1 MNIASMVST
10 FAPRCGSALLALL
23 CAGGAVALGV
33 SQEAPLGRVHGRVL
47 REDGRQPM
55 AGVRVTLTSWDAQSD
70 GATMSDEADGEIH
83 RLRAVTDRNGEFS
96 LPRVRAGAYRLA
108 AQTRAHAGDETGV
121 WVGEDE
127 TSDVPLELERSEPD
141 LAVAQQQKN
150 FLSSETMT
158 VPLRGYVDGAKPAGR
173 DSLRVRIFRTRLADV
188 LRDAKAAESLSQ
200 VGNRYEDEKSQ
211 PLPRAL
217 LHPAQG
223 QAPRLLSSRA
233 MPITEADGE
242 GFFHQRLKLGAP
254 GAGLYLMDATHGGKT
269 VSAWMLV
276 SDTALVVKQSRRD
289 LLALAVD
296 ARSGTPR
303 AGAAIQV
310 FQAGHVVATAKSD
323 VQGMARIALPTGD
336 SGKLM
341 TLATLGAHEAT
352 VGQYDGGEESEGH
365 GEFAAHAYTDRPIYR
380 PGARVFYKG
389 IVRRALEPGIRYTV
403 PDGEPVAVEIRDPS
417 GERVLREERKANRF
431 GSFAGNVELS
441 PEAPTGTYT
450 VVMTVRGE
458 EHTADFTV
466 ASYRKPE
473 FTATVTPNQK
483 HYTRGE
489 TIEMFVAASYYFGAP
504 VAGAKVKYTV
514 LRAPDWAARYAAD
527 YGDDED
533 DEDAGEYENEY
544 GGSGEMVQEGAATLD
559 ENGHAVIRFTAAQ
572 ADEKSD
578 GENSEDEDGFDF
590 GAVQEQVYTAQVTV
604 VDAAGRET
612 EAEGAARVAAGDFRL
627 SARPAGYVAAPGQPS
642 IVTIAAKDFEGRP
655 VKGAT
660 VELESGYQKWSA
672 ASSKAEYQFASRQS
686 AVTDKDGTVRVTITP
701 PRAGELRLKARARDD
716 KNRVISDETE
726 LWVTGENG
734 GDLNAQYGDLSLL
747 TDKKRY
753 LAGETARV
761 LVNTERAG
769 QTALLA
775 IEGPKI
781 FRAWLVPL
789 RRKSTVLRVPVLAGY
804 GPNVFLT
811 ACAVRD
817 KKFARSEVPL
827 RVDVPEREIK
837 VAIRADRA
845 KHRPGDKVTYQV
857 QTTDARGA
865 GVPCEFSFGVVD
877 EAIYALREDDPRAL
891 RDAFYPRRYNTVNTA
906 YSFEPRYLGD
916 ANKAEPSIE
925 ARKKF
930 LDTAFWQPALQTDDA
945 GHATVSFALPDNLT
959 AWRATAIAQTADTAL
974 GRQTQKSVVAKDFFV
989 RLETPRFLTGG
1000 DASQIVALLHNET
1013 AQPQT
1018 ATVKLDVTGLQ
1029 FGGDATQT
1037 VSIAPRAIG
1046 QAVWTV
1052 SSDANGLDW
1061 AGVARL
1067 KVVAWT
1073 QKDSSGAQLTDGV
1086 EMTLPVRP
1094 RGREQLQAFAGQVAA
1109 DQTVT
1114 QQIVI
1119 DRAAI
1124 PAAGKVS
1131 IRITPSVTSALAG
1144 ALEYLAGFPY
1154 GCTEQTMSRFLPDI
1168 FVQRTLRLSGQTGS
1182 ASDRALRQ
1190 RLPVM
1195 VRDGLSRLARFQH
1208 DSGGWG
1214 WWEAD
1219 GDDPWMTAYVLYGLA
1234 QARDEGYAVSGGV
1247 LSRGREAATKLLK
1260 SGAIEKLPVWQQSNA
1275 ENTRV
1280 FLLYALALSADSQ
1293 SGKAGDFLRA
1303 QRRKM
1308 NPSELDAQALAWL
1321 VLLDKKLNAGG
1332 SSNGGAAQAET
1343 AQAGTAWAELEKK
1356 ITADDDGMLHWKGSG
1371 RDDWAD
1377 WNDKTATALGLQ
1389 AMLANNRNDPR
1400 IGSVLLWLMTRRSGD
1415 SWGNTRDT
1423 SWVLAALCDYLR
1435 GQSSDANRNANSN
1448 ITSSNAGKTSGGEVL
1463 LRLNGRP
1470 LKRLVIATDAARG
1483 GDVMLRVPW
1492 QSLRAGSNTLSL
1504 ERRGGG
1510 AIFYSVQARQTIG
1523 GDNLPA
1529 PSNNGIKI
1537 AREYRRVLPRAA
1549 GGNRWTLQTEPT
1561 NNNLKGGDRIR
1572 VRLTFAVPRDLS
1584 YVLIEDAFPSGC
1596 EVTERGSA
1604 DEGNEEW
1611 DNWWS
1616 STDVRDD
1623 RVAFFARRLTKG
1635 RHVIEYNLRAQTPG
1649 SYRALPTVLQAM
1661 YAPQVRAESDE
1672 ARVAVQ

>member
-1 MNIASMVST
+1 MNISSTVSAS
-10 FAPRCGSALLALL
+10 APRCGSALLALL

-33 SQEAPLGRVHGRVL
+33 SQEAPLGQVRGRVL

-70 GATMSDEADGEIH
+70 GVTMSDEADGEIH
-83 RLRAVTDRNGEFS
+83 RLRAVTDGNGEFW

-108 AQTRAHAGDETGV
+108 AATRAHAGDETDV
-121 WVGEDE
+121 WVGEDA

-150 FLSSETMT
+150 FLSSEPMI
-158 VPLRGYVDGAKPAGR
+158 VPVRGYVDGAKAAGR
-173 DSLRVRIFRTRLADV
+173 DNLRVRIFRTRLADV
-188 LRDAKAAESLSQ
+188 LRDPKAAESLAR
-200 VGNRYEDEKSQ
+200 VGNRYDDEQ
-211 PLPRAL
+211 TQTLPRAL

-289 LLALAVD
+289 LLAYSVD
-296 ARSGTPR
+296 ARSGAPR
-303 AGAAIQV
+303 SGAAIRV
-310 FQAGHVVATAKSD
+310 FRAGRVVAATKSD
-323 VQGMARIALPTGD
+323 AQGMARIALPAGD
-336 SGKLM
+336 SGQLM

-352 VGQYDGGEESEGH
+352 VGQYDGGEESEGR
-365 GEFAAHAYTDRPIYR
+365 GEFTAHAYTDRPIYR
-380 PGARVFYKG
+380 PGGRVFYKG

-417 GERVLREERKANRF
+417 GERVLREEQRANRF

-473 FTATVTPNQK
+473 FTATVAPNQK
-483 HYTRGE
+483 RYTRGE
-489 TIEMFVAASYYFGAP
+489 TVEMFVAASYYFGAP

-514 LRAPDWAARYAAD
+514 LRAPDWAARDAAD
-527 YGDDED
+527 YGDED

-559 ENGHAVIRFTAAQ
+559 ENGHAIIRFTAAQ
-572 ADEKSD
+572 ADEKS
-578 GENSEDEDGFDF
+578 GAENSEGEADSDF
-590 GAVQEQVYTAQVTV
+590 GAPQEQVYTAQVTV
-604 VDAAGRET
+604 VDASGRET

-627 SARPAGYVAAPGQPS
+627 TARPAGYVAAPDQPS
-642 IVTIAAKDFEGRP
+642 VVTITAKDFEGRP

-672 ASSKAEYQFASRQS
+672 ASRKSEYEMASQQR
-686 AVTDKDGTVRVTITP
+686 AVTGDDGTARVTITP
-701 PRAGELRLKARARDD
+701 PRAGELRLKARARDA
-716 KNRVISDETE
+716 KGRAIEDETE
-726 LWVTGENG
+726 LWVTGEDG

-753 LAGETARV
+753 RAGETARV

-769 QTALLA
+769 QTALLC

-817 KKFARSEVPL
+817 KKFARSEAPL
-827 RVDVPEREIK
+827 RVDVPQREIK

-845 KHRPGDKVTYQV
+845 KYRPGDKVTYQV

-891 RDAFYPRRYNTVNTA
+891 RDAFYPRRYNAVSTA
-906 YSFEPRYLGD
+906 YSFEPQYLGD

-930 LDTAFWQPALQTDDA
+930 LDTAFWQPALQTDGA
-945 GHATVSFALPDNLT
+945 GRATVSFALPDNLT
-959 AWRATAIAQTADTAL
+959 TWRATAIAQTADTAL
-974 GRQTQKSVVAKDFFV
+974 GRRTQKSVVAKDFFV

-1018 ATVKLDVTGLQ
+1018 ATVKLDAAGLQ

-1037 VSIAPRAIG
+1037 VTIAPHAIG
-1046 QAVWTV
+1046 QAVWPV
-1052 SSDANGLDW
+1052 SSDANGLDFS
-1061 AGVARL
+1061 GTARL

-1073 QKDSSGAQLTDGV
+1073 QGDSSGAQLTDGV
-1086 EMTLPVRP
+1086 EMVLPVRP
-1094 RGREQLQAFAGQVAA
+1094 RGREQLQAFAGQVGAG
-1109 DQTVT
+1109 QSVT
-1114 QQIVI
+1114 QQISI

-1131 IRITPSVTSALAG
+1131 IRITPSVTDALVG
-1144 ALEYLAGFPY
+1144 ALEYLADFPY

-1168 FVQRTLRLSGQTGS
+1168 FVQRTLRLSGRTQS

-1190 RLPVM
+1190 RLPIM
-1195 VRDGLSRLARFQH
+1195 VRDGLSRLYRFQH

-1219 GDDPWMTAYVLYGLA
+1219 GGDPWMTAYVLYGLA
-1234 QARDEGYAVSGGV
+1234 QARDEGYAVSGEV

-1260 SGAIEKLPVWQQSNA
+1260 NGAIEKLPAWQQSNA
-1275 ENTRV
+1275 ENTRA
-1280 FLLYALALSADSQ
+1280 FLLYALALSADSPN
-1293 SGKAGDFLRA
+1293 GDAAFLRA

-1308 NPSELDAQALAWL
+1308 KPSELDAQALAWL
-1321 VLLDKKLNAGG
+1321 VLLDKKLGV
-1332 SSNGGAAQAET
+1332 SSGAAGAE
-1343 AQAGTAWAELEKK
+1343 TAWAELEKQLV
-1356 ITADDDGMLHWKGSG
+1356 ADDDGMLHWKGSG

-1415 SWGNTRDT
+1415 SWDNTRDT
-1423 SWVLAALCDYLR
+1423 AWALAALCDYLR
-1435 GQSSDANRNANSN
+1435 GQNADANSGAVNSSGDAANGSA
-1448 ITSSNAGKTSGGEVL
+1448 AGGGEVL

-1470 LKRLVIATDAARG
+1470 FKRLALATDAARG
-1483 GDVMLRVPW
+1483 GDVVVRLPW
-1492 QSLRAGSNTLSL
+1492 QSLRAGVNKLSL

-1510 AIFYSVQARQTIG
+1510 AIFYSIQARQTIG

-1529 PSNNGIKI
+1529 APNSGIKI
-1537 AREYRRVLPRAA
+1537 TREYRRVLARAA

-1561 NNNLKGGDRIR
+1561 NNDLKSGGRIR
-1572 VRLTFAVPRDLS
+1572 VRLTFDVPRDLS

-1604 DEGNEEW
+1604 DEGNEDW

-1623 RVAFFARRLTKG
+1623 RVAFFARRMAKG

-1649 SYRALPTVLQAM
+1649 SYRALPTMLQAM
-1661 YAPQVRAESDE
+1661 YAPQVRAESVE
-1672 ARVAVQ
+1672 AHIQVR